1 MVLHAACMLQFC
13 EIRNMCLDKLIQIL
27 SVQNCLKIWIK
38 TELLLDIKPLFL
50 KAKRLALAEF
60 MMIKEADSINDLN
73 LEQLIRYIGSVHLV
87 TDSELTVFQTL
98 MKWWY
103 DHSKY
108 HTSDDFIKLLSCV
121 NYKRLLP
128 DHFREILTYP
138 DLANTEI
145 EDILKCLYNIFNN
158 IPNDSCSEK
167 CLEVASLLS
176 QSDDRKIAS
185 VPCLLVLNS
194 SNDVPNEDCL
204 VEYNETVVDKFNL
217 HVVYYGK

>member
-27 SVQNCLKIWIK
+27 CVQNCLKIWII
-38 TELLLDIKPLFL
+38 TEQLDIKPLFL

-60 MMIKEADSINDLN
+60 MMIKETDSINDLN
-73 LEQLIRYIGSVHLV
+73 LEQLIRYIGSLHLV

-103 DHSKY
+103 DHSKD

-121 NYKRLLP
+121 NYKQLLP

-138 DLANTEI
+138 DLANTEV
-145 EDILKCLYNIFNN
+145 EDILKCLYNILNN
-158 IPNDSCSEK
+158 ISNGSCSEK
-167 CLEVASLLS
+167 YVEVATKLS
-176 QSDDRKIAS
+176 QSNDRKIDS

-194 SNDVPNEDCL
+194 YDDVPNKKRL
-204 VEYNETVVDKFNL
+204 VENNQTVVDKSNL
-217 HVVYYGK
+217 HLVYYGK